1 MYRLTIAAFYR
12 PHKIEASSI
21 QTIKLTPWIGGELR
35 LQTDGKGNLA
45 WEYGGWGKYAPSLT
59 TTCLYI
65 GHDIA
70 DLLSSVPRCVMIA
83 ALRFA
88 RLTGYAILPV
98 DTRKYIDADDVNV
111 YAKVLITWRNN

>member
-12 PHKIEASSI
+12 PHKIEACSF
-21 QTIKLTPWIGGELR
+21 QTIELTPWIGDALR
-35 LQTDGKGNLA
+35 LRTDAKGNLA

-59 TTCLYI
+59 TTCLDI

-70 DLLSSVPRCVMIA
+70 DLLSSVPNYAMKCAIQH
-83 ALRFA
+83 A
-88 RLTGYAILPV
+88 RLTGHAILPV
-98 DTRKYIDADDVNV
+98 ETRKYIDADDVNV